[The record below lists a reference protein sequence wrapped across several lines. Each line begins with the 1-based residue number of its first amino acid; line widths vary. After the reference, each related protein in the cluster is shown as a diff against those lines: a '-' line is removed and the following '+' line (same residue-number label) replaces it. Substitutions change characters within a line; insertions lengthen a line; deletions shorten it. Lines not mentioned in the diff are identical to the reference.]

1 LGIAA
6 AGRVGSSH
14 VVCNHEQKQ
23 ALATQGL
30 AIWQTY
36 QDSSFDPLSLVAA
49 VGDPMQVVVAAMAL
63 AASCHGG
70 VLLAGGTQMLAV
82 FALAKAL
89 ANHCHYPW
97 QPGRIVVG
105 TTRWVI
111 EDPTCDAVG
120 LAEAI
125 GVPLIATQLSFEASR
140 YLVLQRYE
148 AGFVKEG
155 VAAGGCAIAAN
166 LYQNWQQPQL
176 LVAIEDLYQQWL
188 DQQASVPMN
197 VVAEV

>member
-1 LGIAA
+1 
-6 AGRVGSSH
+6 
-14 VVCNHEQKQ
+14 
-23 ALATQGL
+23 
-30 AIWQTY
+30 
-36 QDSSFDPLSLVAA
+36 
-49 VGDPMQVVVAAMAL
+49 
-63 AASCHGG
+63 
-70 VLLAGGTQMLAV
+70 
-82 FALAKAL
+82 
-89 ANHCHYPW
+89 
-97 QPGRIVVG
+97 VG